1 MKALTLYHNTKC
13 ISNKKIIFSL
23 KFLCFIALSAFS
35 IHEKILQVYSNTSQN
50 LANFELIRYTV
61 TKKERTAVR
70 TYQKSL
76 QNHAKQKTKTE
87 RKGRNPMEELTSCKT
102 AIENCQRTKTFSIA
116 HLYKEEKAMDMH
128 IHDCYEL
135 YYSISGGKQ
144 FLIDNRFYSI
154 APGDLFIINQY
165 ESHKL
170 TQIDSCVHERIVL
183 SVHPDFMK
191 QISTEETDLDYC
203 FKNRGD
209 SFQHK
214 ISLNKEQQK
223 RFLYYIN
230 KITSAEGFA
239 HDIIERTAFMELMVL
254 INSLSSANA
263 VEAAATS
270 YKYNHQV
277 DDILAYINQNIAQP
291 ITVEQLAGQF
301 FLSESYIC
309 RIFKSATG
317 TTINKYITA
326 RRISIAKAQLNE
338 GSSVAEAFERSGFS
352 DYSNFFKAFT
362 KAVGVSPK
370 KYANLSVS

>member
-1 MKALTLYHNTKC
+1 
-13 ISNKKIIFSL
+13 
-23 KFLCFIALSAFS
+23 
-35 IHEKILQVYSNTSQN
+35 
-50 LANFELIRYTV
+50 
-61 TKKERTAVR
+61 
-70 TYQKSL
+70 
-76 QNHAKQKTKTE
+76 
-87 RKGRNPMEELTSCKT
+87 MEEVNSCKT
-102 AIENCQRTKTFSIA
+102 AIANCLSSKTFSIA

-183 SVHPDFMK
+183 SVYPDFVK
-191 QISTEETDLDYC
+191 QLSTEVTDLDYC
-203 FKNRGD
+203 FSNRTNC
-209 SFQHK
+209 FQHK
-214 ISLNKEQQK
+214 LSLNKEQQK

-230 KITSAEGFA
+230 KITSANGFA
-239 HDIIERTAFMELMVL
+239 HDIIERVAFTELMIL
-254 INSLSSANA
+254 INSLSSVNA
-263 VEAAATS
+263 VETTVAS
-270 YKYNHQV
+270 YRYNRQV
-277 DDILAYINQNIAQP
+277 DNILAYINQNIALP

-309 RIFKSATG
+309 RIFKAATG

-326 RRISIAKAQLNE
+326 RRISIAKALLNE
-338 GSSVAEAFERSGFS
+338 GSSVAEAFERSGFT

-362 KAVGVSPK
+362 KAVGISPK

>member
-1 MKALTLYHNTKC
+1 
-13 ISNKKIIFSL
+13 
-23 KFLCFIALSAFS
+23 
-35 IHEKILQVYSNTSQN
+35 
-50 LANFELIRYTV
+50 
-61 TKKERTAVR
+61 
-70 TYQKSL
+70 
-76 QNHAKQKTKTE
+76 
-87 RKGRNPMEELTSCKT
+87 MEELTSCHL
-102 AIENCQRTKTFSIA
+102 AIENCLKAHTFSIA

-144 FLIDNRFYSI
+144 FLIDNKFYTI

-170 TQIDSCVHERIVL
+170 TQIDKAIHERIV
-183 SVHPDFMK
+183 VNIHPDYTK
-191 QISTEETDLDYC
+191 KLSTAETDLDDC
-203 FKNRGD
+203 FARHPD
-209 SFQHK
+209 RFQHK
-214 ISLNKEQQK
+214 LSLNKEHQK

-239 HDIIERTAFMELMVL
+239 HDIVEQAAMMELLVL
-254 INSLSSANA
+254 INSLSSNRLSGDSEPDTGVA
-263 VEAAATS
+263 S

-277 DDILAYINQNIAQP
+277 DDILAYINQNISET
-291 ITVEQLAGQF
+291 ITIEQLAEHF

-309 RIFKSATG
+309 RIFKAATG

-326 RRISIAKAQLNE
+326 RRISIAKALLNE
-338 GSSVAEAFERSGFS
+338 GVSVNEAYERSGFT

-370 KYANLSVS
+370 KYANLTVS

>member
-1 MKALTLYHNTKC
+1 
-13 ISNKKIIFSL
+13 
-23 KFLCFIALSAFS
+23 
-35 IHEKILQVYSNTSQN
+35 
-50 LANFELIRYTV
+50 
-61 TKKERTAVR
+61 
-70 TYQKSL
+70 
-76 QNHAKQKTKTE
+76 
-87 RKGRNPMEELTSCKT
+87 MEELTSCKT
-102 AIENCQRTKTFSIA
+102 AVENCLRDRTFSVA

-170 TQIDSCVHERIVL
+170 TQIDSMVHERIVF
-183 SVHPDFMK
+183 SIHPDYAK
-191 QISTEETDLDYC
+191 KLSTDQTNLDFC
-203 FKNRGD
+203 FTNRSD
-209 SFQHK
+209 HFQHK
-214 ISLNKEQQK
+214 LSLNKEQQK
-223 RFLYYIN
+223 RFLYYVN
-230 KITSAEGFA
+230 KITSAEGYA
-239 HDIIERTAFMELMVL
+239 HDVIEQAAFMELLVM
-254 INSLSSANA
+254 INSLSANSVQETPLLSGVLA
-263 VEAAATS
+263 S

-277 DDILAYINQNIAQP
+277 EDILAYINRNISGS
-291 ITVEQLAGQF
+291 ITIEQLSAEF

-326 RRISIAKAQLNE
+326 RRISIAKALLNE
-338 GSSVAEAFERSGFS
+338 GLTVSEAYERSGFS